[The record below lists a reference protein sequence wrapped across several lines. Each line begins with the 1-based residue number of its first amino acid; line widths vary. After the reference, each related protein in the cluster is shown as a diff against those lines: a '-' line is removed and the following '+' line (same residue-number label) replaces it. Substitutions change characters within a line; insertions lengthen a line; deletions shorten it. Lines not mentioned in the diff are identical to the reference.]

1 MDFLLGTHEFL
12 GNHSFAEFLIGY
24 IFGGALIIG
33 APTVF
38 LLLVFTSA
46 LMKTNGK
53 MGGYKEYETY
63 GKSSLNVSTATSFII
78 AANDITV
85 AKHGNKA
92 SEAATGGSSH
102 RKPSWANTSTC
113 GSQMYIIEGK

>member
-1 MDFLLGTHEFL
+1 MLDFLLGTHEFL
-12 GNHSFAEFLIGY
+12 GNHSFSEFLIGY

-53 MGGYKEYETY
+53 MGGYREYEVY
-63 GKSSLNVSTATSFII
+63 GKSSLNDCPPFILPDPNSTK
-78 AANDITV
+78 N
-85 AKHGNKA
+85 
-92 SEAATGGSSH
+92 
-102 RKPSWANTSTC
+102 
-113 GSQMYIIEGK
+113 